1 MRKASGGS
9 GGFFGAGKDCH
20 DFLETS
26 VDPPVADVHGGVGT
40 EKLTNL
46 SEPASVA
53 IGVVAGDEIAN

>member
-1 MRKASGGS
+1 MGERAGGPR
-9 GGFFGAGKDCH
+9 GLFGAGKDCH